1 MTGGAAVTRI
11 RDGGIIALLRPLSA
25 TDLLAA
31 AEALR
36 DGGIAAIEI
45 TLPSPG
51 ALEVLERVRTAL
63 GRDAVVGMGAVL
75 TKDQARDAIRAGAEF
90 LAAPTLNPE
99 VLRAGIDAGVPVIP
113 GALTPTEIVRAWE
126 LGASLVKVF
135 PVSTVG
141 PRYIA
146 DLRGPLPHI
155 PLVPAGGV
163 SLGDVAA
170 FVQAG
175 AAAVEVG
182 SDLVS
187 PEALGRQ
194 ALRDIARRAQEIV
207 EAVQKARERGA
218 PPPAPAI
225 MPTEG
230 PDTR

>member
-11 RDGGIIALLRPLSA
+11 QDGGIIALLRLPSA

-31 AEALR
+31 AGALR
-36 DGGIAAIEI
+36 DGGIPAIEFA
-45 TLPSPG
+45 LSSPG
-51 ALEVLERVRTAL
+51 ALGVLERARAAL
-63 GRDAVVGMGAVL
+63 GRDAVVGMGTVL

-90 LAAPTLNPE
+90 LAAPTLNLE

-113 GALTPTEIVRAWE
+113 GALTPTEIVHAWE

-155 PLVPAGGV
+155 PMVPAGGV
-163 SLGDVAA
+163 SLANVAA
-170 FVQAG
+170 FIQAG
-175 AAAVEVG
+175 AAAVGVG
-182 SDLVS
+182 GELVP

-194 ALRDIARRAQEIV
+194 ALREIARRAREIV
-207 EAVQKARERGA
+207 DAVQKARERGA
-218 PPPAPAI
+218 PPPVPAI